1 MFRVV
6 REERKVFDRIPECAY
21 AKGENKKG
29 KKYDFSAAFVF
40 ECEVEEE
47 ERRERGKEKDG
58 DLGSDGAK
66 CMWEAFISEE
76 FRCEHDEEY
85 DKEECITREMW
96 IVILAADAGHE

>member
-1 MFRVV
+1 MC
-6 REERKVFDRIPECAY
+6 EEGKIFDGVPERAY
-21 AKGENKKG
+21 AKGENEKG
-29 KKYDFSAAFVF
+29 EKYDFSAAFVF
-40 ECEVEEE
+40 EREVEEE
-47 ERRERGKEKDG
+47 ERRERGKEKDR

-66 CMWEAFISEE
+66 RMRESFIGEE